1 MTDEIELA
9 PYTVSFTV
17 SDHSNDTNSATWKSA
32 TWKMKTEADVTCK
45 ICEDVTGDFEKIVCD
60 ECQIIVMQIKNN
72 MQKEVLDKMYDELKD
87 LCE

>member
-17 SDHSNDTNSATWKSA
+17 SDTSWSGNASSTSWT
-32 TWKMKTEADVTCK
+32 MKTEADVTCK
-45 ICEDVTGDFEKIVCD
+45 ICEDVTGDFEKLVCD